1 MKELQKLLQE
11 RASGGDEL
19 CRAVGKKMKEKDNAF
34 FLRFLRARK
43 FDVYRAY
50 DLIKGWGFLLLI

>member
-11 RASGGDEL
+11 RASGDEL
-19 CRAVGKKMKEKDNAF
+19 CRAVAKKMKEKDNAF

-50 DLIKGWGFLLLI
+50 DLIKGWGFLLLN